1 MSCSRTAA
9 DDPGDPRGTGGCT
22 RGTGACTKPFP
33 SAVLSHAYG
42 APRRGDEHCS
52 LAALRTGTFRQRP
65 RWSCPASYRSS
76 DHSPKGGFPP
86 ERAEGSSGSPT
97 RSARLWRENSVSS
110 SASLTDRDL
119 RALVGLLDDG
129 RRDDAGPAMPKN
141 CGSVRPAHRP
151 MRPRWRV
158 FGPQGGVKYLLD
170 GDIHSS
176 GRTSCSRRTS
186 RRPTGDAK
194 RRLSRAPRLTP
205 REWQVL
211 DLVAQGHSNAEIA
224 GTLVTS
230 VSTVRKHPENIL
242 ARIGVH
248 SRSAAVAPMMPPAAT
263 GPVRSRPAPRP
274 TSFGQPSG
282 SEIRSAGR

>member
-1 MSCSRTAA
+1 MTSLARRAASSMSCSRTAA

-158 FGPQGGVKYLLD
+158 FGPQGA
-170 GDIHSS
+170 SS
-176 GRTSCSRRTS
+176 TSSMGTS
-186 RRPTGDAK
+186 IALAA
-194 RRLSRAPRLTP
+194 RLALAAPRGGLPGTP
-205 REWQVL
+205 
-211 DLVAQGHSNAEIA
+211 
-224 GTLVTS
+224 
-230 VSTVRKHPENIL
+230 
-242 ARIGVH
+242 
-248 SRSAAVAPMMPPAAT
+248 SAAYQ
-263 GPVRSRPAPRP
+263 GRP
-274 TSFGQPSG
+274 G
-282 SEIRSAGR
+282 

>member
-129 RRDDAGPAMPKN
+129 RTDDAGPAMPKN
-141 CGSVRPAHRP
+141 CGSVSPAHRP

-158 FGPQGGVKYLLD
+158 FGPQGVKYLLD
-170 GDIHSS
+170 GDIHRS
-176 GRTSCSRRTS
+176 GRTS

-224 GTLVTS
+224 KHTRHFRQHCPQTPG
-230 VSTVRKHPENIL
+230 KHPR
-242 ARIGVH
+242 AHRCSFPQRG
-248 SRSAAVAPMMPPAAT
+248 RGTDAAGCHRP
-263 GPVRSRPAPRP
+263 GPFEAGTASDLVRSTKR
-274 TSFGQPSG
+274 
-282 SEIRSAGR
+282 